1 MGQAIQDLPACCG
14 TANTACWEIYVS
26 LGCES
31 SMLTNSA
38 GTRPSQHMM
47 AVPGNRIDT
56 LPRYMEGVSDKNRT
70 CCHNQAIGLRRTLH
84 AKRMPLYSHAS
95 HLVWAENVLLCAKS
109 FVRVNYLHLSAAP
122 FEGCLSAASMLHFNL
137 SQEILRKSHKLL
149 TIDTFKFQTCPF
161 LRCHTF
167 NIWTSQ
173 RAHLLP
179 PSVWQ
184 CLIVPYTLRVSINNC
199 YVFLRTHIVLI
210 RSATASANFCTRLQ
224 PAS

>member
-1 MGQAIQDLPACCG
+1 MFRTKTEHVATIKPLDSVGHCMPSECLCI
-14 TANTACWEIYVS
+14 
-26 LGCES
+26 
-31 SMLTNSA
+31 LT
-38 GTRPSQHMM
+38 RH
-47 AVPGNRIDT
+47 T
-56 LPRYMEGVSDKNRT
+56 LF
-70 CCHNQAIGLRRTLH
+70 GLRMFSSAR
-84 AKRMPLYSHAS
+84 R
-95 HLVWAENVLLCAKS
+95 V

-167 NIWTSQ
+167 HIWTSQ

-210 RSATASANFCTRLQ
+210 RTATASANFCTRLQ